1 VACRLKRTLSCGGG
15 QERLN
20 RTLQTLTAVSVVAI
34 PAQLLTGYF
43 GMNFE
48 GMWLM
53 HWEHGYALFWA
64 AVAACTAGCALW
76 FRRAMRPP
84 APDAPPHPP
93 RYARRLYGS
102 KAPDYK

>member
-1 VACRLKRTLSCGGG
+1 MRGAARGAARGGAG

-20 RTLQTLTAVSVVAI
+20 RTLQTLTGVSVVAI

-53 HWEHGYALFWA
+53 HWEHGHTLFCV
-64 AVAACTAGCALW
+64 AVAACTAGCAVW

-84 APDAPPHPP
+84 APDPPPPP
-93 RYARRLYGS
+93 RSARRLYGR
-102 KAPDYK
+102 KKPD